1 MLDIVI
7 PASEY
12 YDEVNNE
19 FFYTK
24 EVELHMEHSLISIS
38 KWESK
43 WHKAFMSN
51 RKRTS
56 EETLD
61 YFRCMTINK
70 VDPEVFNNLTMEN
83 IETITDYINAPMTAT
98 YMGSS
103 GFEKGGA
110 RRGDTT
116 TSELLYYYMI
126 ALGIPFECEKWH
138 VNRLLALI
146 HVCEVKNTPAK
157 KRTMSRAELNRRNQ
171 ALNAAR
177 RQKHNTK
184 G

>member
-12 YDEVNNE
+12 YDEAKNE

-24 EVELHMEHSLISIS
+24 EVELHMEHSLRSIA

-43 WHKAFMSN
+43 WHRAFMTN
-51 RKRTS
+51 RKRTA

-61 YFRCMTINK
+61 YFRCMTINN
-70 VDPEVFNNLTMEN
+70 VDPSVFDNLTKEN
-83 IETITDYINAPMTAT
+83 VETITDYINAPMTAT
-98 YMGSS
+98 YISNTG
-103 GFEKGGA
+103 KQVGGTPK
-110 RRGDTT
+110 GDTT
-116 TSELLYYYMI
+116 TAELLYYYMI
-126 ALGIPFECEKWH
+126 ALGIPFECDKWH

-146 HVCEVKNTPAK
+146 HVCEVKNSFGNK
-157 KRTMSRAELNRRNQ
+157 KMSRNELNRRNH

-177 RQKHNTK
+177 RKKNHTR